1 MRYPDTPIFQSP
13 AFLHEFLFLG
23 LASELCAAI
32 DAELV
37 IDIVEMRAAPADESN
52 PAGNRNR
59 QAPCWDSA
67 QVLGLVTPRQ

>member
-1 MRYPDTPIFQSP
+1 VRYPDTPILQSP

-52 PAGNRNR
+52 QREIAIGKHLAGIALKR
-59 QAPCWDSA
+59 
-67 QVLGLVTPRQ
+67 LV